1 MKLQLLTQIILT
13 SFNYVK
19 KSTLYSNFEKKKKEK
34 KKKITSPPVQ
44 QKKLSW
50 KSCIL
55 QPQPARH
62 C

>member
-1 MKLQLLTQIILT
+1 MLKNLLYIQIL
-13 SFNYVK
+13 K
-19 KSTLYSNFEKKKKEK
+19 EKKKEK